1 MEILFKN
8 ETTLNKV
15 VNVDLCKV
23 TLNPFIRP
31 MLLTATFVYLCLA
44 IYGYLFEDYMLV
56 MVCLF
61 LVPVMLI
68 TPIHIY
74 RSNGAKAY
82 KQQKVLFGDE
92 DPIIKTTVFG
102 DYLELSGDFSKANK
116 NDLLI
121 NKNNLDAKLPHHRIT
136 SVYKTKN
143 LFVLIYEKEFALAID
158 KDKFTKG
165 SSERFEEFLL
175 TKGIKIKQK

>member
-8 ETTLNKV
+8 ETTLNKL
-15 VNVDLCKV
+15 VNIDLCKV

-44 IYGYLFEDYMLV
+44 IYGYLVEDYMLV

-61 LVPVMLI
+61 LVPIMLI
-68 TPIHIY
+68 TPIQIY
-74 RSNGAKAY
+74 RSNGAKVY
-82 KQQKVLFGDE
+82 KQQKVLLGDE
-92 DPIIKTTVFG
+92 DPIINITVFE
-102 DYLELSGDFSKANK
+102 DYLELNGDFSKANK
-116 NDLLI
+116 NNLLI
-121 NKNNLDAKLPHHRIT
+121 NKNNLDAKLPHDRI
-136 SVYKTKN
+136 SLVYKTKN
-143 LFVLIYEKEFALAID
+143 VFVLIYEKEFALAID
-158 KDKFTKG
+158 KDKFTTG

>member
-8 ETTLNKV
+8 ETTLNKL
-15 VNVDLCKV
+15 VNIDLCKV

-44 IYGYLFEDYMLV
+44 IYGYLVEDYMLV

-61 LVPVMLI
+61 LVPIMLM
-68 TPIHIY
+68 TPIQIY
-74 RSNGAKAY
+74 RSNGAKVY
-82 KQQKVLFGDE
+82 KQQKVLLGDE
-92 DPIIKTTVFG
+92 DPIINITVFE
-102 DYLELSGDFSKANK
+102 DYLELNGDFSKANT
-116 NDLLI
+116 NNLLI
-121 NKNNLDAKLPHHRIT
+121 NKNNLDAKLPHDRI
-136 SVYKTKN
+136 SLVYKTKN
-143 LFVLIYEKEFALAID
+143 VFVLIYEKEFALAID
-158 KDKFTKG
+158 KDKFTTG

>member
-1 MEILFKN
+1 MKILFEN
-8 ETTLNKV
+8 ETILNKL
-15 VNVDLCKV
+15 VNVDVCKV

-31 MLLTATFVYLCLA
+31 MLFIATFVYICLA

-61 LVPVMLI
+61 LVPVMLM

-92 DPIIKTTVFG
+92 DPIINITVFE
-102 DYLELSGDFSKANK
+102 DYLELSGDFSKTNK
-116 NDLLI
+116 N
-121 NKNNLDAKLPHHRIT
+121 
-136 SVYKTKN
+136 
-143 LFVLIYEKEFALAID
+143 E
-158 KDKFTKG
+158 
-165 SSERFEEFLL
+165 LL
-175 TKGIKIKQK
+175 T

>member
-8 ETTLNKV
+8 ETTLNKL
-15 VNVDLCKV
+15 VNIDLCKV

-44 IYGYLFEDYMLV
+44 IYGYLVEDYVLV

-61 LVPVMLI
+61 LVPIMLI
-68 TPIHIY
+68 TPIQIY
-74 RSNGAKAY
+74 RSNGAKVY
-82 KQQKVLFGDE
+82 KQQKVLMGDE
-92 DPIIKTTVFG
+92 DPIINITIFE
-102 DYLELSGDFSKANK
+102 DYLELNGDFSKANK
-116 NDLLI
+116 NNLLI
-121 NKNNLDAKLPHHRIT
+121 NKNNLDAKLPHDRI
-136 SVYKTKN
+136 SLVYKTKN
-143 LFVLIYEKEFALAID
+143 VFVLIYEKEFALAID
-158 KDKFTKG
+158 KDKFTTG

>member
-8 ETTLNKV
+8 ETTLNKL
-15 VNVDLCKV
+15 VNIDLCKV

-44 IYGYLFEDYMLV
+44 IYGYLVEDYVLV

-61 LVPVMLI
+61 LVPIMLI
-68 TPIHIY
+68 TPIQIY
-74 RSNGAKAY
+74 RSNGAKVY
-82 KQQKVLFGDE
+82 KQQKVLLGDE
-92 DPIIKTTVFG
+92 DPIINITVFE
-102 DYLELSGDFSKANK
+102 DYLELNGDFSKANT
-116 NDLLI
+116 NNLLI
-121 NKNNLDAKLPHHRIT
+121 NKNNLDAKLPHDRI
-136 SVYKTKN
+136 SLVYKTKN
-143 LFVLIYEKEFALAID
+143 VFVLIYEKEFALAID
-158 KDKFTKG
+158 KDKFTTG